1 MNTHETVR
9 IILQKEL
16 ARRCESNP
24 RYSLRAFAKALGISH
39 PLLSLVLSGKRRLSK
54 KSAQKI
60 AEKLPLLPYERQ
72 FFLGEMEFEEG
83 APQEHHQID
92 LDTFSMISDWFHY
105 AILSLL
111 NVRGAKFEASWISKR
126 LNISIHEA
134 RDAMERLVR
143 LGLVEQQ
150 GQCWKQTGLPL
161 KIENSISTA
170 ASQKYHRQL
179 LQKAIHS
186 LENDPREI
194 QNFSSMTL
202 SMDPEMMSYAI
213 EKIKKF
219 RRILADELEKAKP
232 GKEVYNLTI
241 QLFPISKNDHK
252 EGDIE

>member
-1 MNTHETVR
+1 MR

-54 KSAQKI
+54 KSALKI
-60 AEKLPLLPYERQ
+60 ADKLPLMPFERQ

-83 APQEHHQID
+83 APKDHHQID
-92 LDTFSMISDWFHY
+92 VDTFSVISDWYHY

-111 NVRGAKFEASWISKR
+111 STRGAKFEAGWIARR
-126 LNISIHEA
+126 LSITIHEA
-134 RDAMERLVR
+134 RDAMERLIR

-170 ASQKYHRQL
+170 ATQKFHKQL
-179 LQKAIHS
+179 LQRAVHS
-186 LENDPREI
+186 LENDSRDK
-194 QNFSSMTL
+194 QNFSCMTL
-202 SMDPEMMSYAI
+202 SMDPEMIPYAI

-241 QLFPISKNDHK
+241 QLFPVSSGSDSQ
-252 EGDIE
+252 GDDK

>member
-16 ARRCESNP
+16 ARRCETNP

-54 KSAQKI
+54 KSAVKI

-83 APQEHHQID
+83 APKDHHQID
-92 LDTFSMISDWFHY
+92 IDTFSLISDWFHY

-111 NVRGAKFEASWISKR
+111 NVRGARFEAGWISKR
-126 LNISIHEA
+126 LNISLHEA

-150 GQCWKQTGLPL
+150 GQCWKQTGLPI
-161 KIENSISTA
+161 KVENAISTA
-170 ASQKYHRQL
+170 ASQKFHRQL
-179 LQKAIHS
+179 MQKAIHS
-186 LENDPREI
+186 LENDSREL

-202 SMDPEMMSYAI
+202 TMDPEMMNYAI

-219 RRILADELEKAKP
+219 RRILAEELEKAKP

-241 QLFPISKNDHK
+241 QLFPVSRSPDA
-252 EGDIE
+252 EGENQ

>member
-16 ARRCESNP
+16 ARRCETNP

-39 PLLSLVLSGKRRLSK
+39 PLLSLVLSGKRKLSK
-54 KSAQKI
+54 KSALKV

-83 APQEHHQID
+83 APKEHHQLD
-92 LDTFSMISDWFHY
+92 LDTFSIISDWFHY

-111 NVRGAKFEASWISKR
+111 DVRGARFEAGWIARR
-126 LNISIHEA
+126 LNINIHEA
-134 RDAMERLVR
+134 KDAMERLVR

-161 KIENSISTA
+161 KVENAISTA

-179 LQKAIHS
+179 MQKAVYS
-186 LENDPREI
+186 LENDSREL

-219 RRILADELEKAKP
+219 RRLLADELEKAKP
-232 GKEVYNLTI
+232 GKEVYSLNI
-241 QLFPISKNDHK
+241 QLFPISRNQNT
-252 EGDIE
+252 EGENQ